1 MNDERVRLA
10 ERVRSSLVLKAL
22 AAYEDAAL
30 RGLCHE
36 GAWEAAVS
44 AMRQLDLGPVL
55 AALLVESESQRGES
69 SAQAPPD

>member
-1 MNDERVRLA
+1 VNEDRVRLA
-10 ERVRSSLVLKAL
+10 ERARSSLVQKAL

-44 AMRQLDLGPVL
+44 AMRQLDLSRVL
-55 AALLVESESQRGES
+55 APQLVEPES
-69 SAQAPPD
+69 